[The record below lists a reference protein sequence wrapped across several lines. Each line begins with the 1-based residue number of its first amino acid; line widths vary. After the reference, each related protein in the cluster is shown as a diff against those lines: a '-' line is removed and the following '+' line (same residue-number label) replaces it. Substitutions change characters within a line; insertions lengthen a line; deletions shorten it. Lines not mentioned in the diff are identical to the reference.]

1 MVFRKY
7 KLADNAVSNLD
18 AGISASTTTATVTLW
33 EGLVFPSDN
42 FIATLVQYNTTADPT
57 SWINKTEK
65 VLCTI
70 RDTDTLTITRGF
82 DGDTATTFDTWD
94 FIYLNVVAAITE
106 DIQDEVTSLWSRVTT
121 NEGDID
127 DLEADKADK
136 TNVLEKDNTTAYT
149 PTSDYHPATKKFV
162 EDQGLNING
171 LTTVTT
177 IPDTA
182 EIPFYNPVS
191 GVNENITVENFTG
204 SVWFIA
210 SDTIQQSADTER
222 TSTWL
227 ATFTKFKEIEVSPL
241 YIAGET
247 ARVTFDYKWTFWEL
261 DFRKNGVSQV
271 VLWDTSTTSAYISYS
286 TDISLT
292 ASDTISIWLRWSWW
306 GSSASVKNFRI
317 KYDEVSYSKTPTINL
332 N

>member
-1 MVFRKY
+1 MAFQKY

-42 FIATLVQYNTTADPT
+42 FIATLVQYNTTEDPT

-94 FIYLNVVAAITE
+94 FIYLNVVSAVTE
-106 DIQDEVTSLWSRVTT
+106 DIQNEVTDLWSRVSTT
-121 NEGDID
+121 EWDIT
-127 DLEADKADK
+127 DLESDKADK
-136 TNVLEKDNTTAYT
+136 ANVLELDNTTAYT
-149 PTSDYHPATKKFV
+149 PTLDYHPATKKFV

-191 GVNENITVENFTG
+191 EVNENITAENL
-204 SVWFIA
+204 
-210 SDTIQQSADTER
+210 SDYVVDNTIV
-222 TSTWL
+222 
-227 ATFTKFKEIEVSPL
+227 FP
-241 YIAGET
+241 
-247 ARVTFDYKWTFWEL
+247 
-261 DFRKNGVSQV
+261 
-271 VLWDTSTTSAYISYS
+271 STTTTYA
-286 TDISLT
+286 
-292 ASDTISIWLRWSWW
+292 
-306 GSSASVKNFRI
+306 
-317 KYDEVSYSKTPTINL
+317 TINTNWTYTFL
-332 N
+332 KSWTYRLSLSFSAPGSGSRDINSLKVWDMFVLIKADDDSGTSSNNLLAYRNVRVWAWETYTYVTQISAEKWQVLTLSSVASWTVTITWT